1 MTEYIYAWGNNEK
14 RAELKGRK
22 CVVLARLKM
31 NSVLVEF
38 ENGQQEVISRNALRK
53 AKQPTTGE
61 GE

>member
-53 AKQPTTGE
+53 AKATNNGR
-61 GE
+61 G